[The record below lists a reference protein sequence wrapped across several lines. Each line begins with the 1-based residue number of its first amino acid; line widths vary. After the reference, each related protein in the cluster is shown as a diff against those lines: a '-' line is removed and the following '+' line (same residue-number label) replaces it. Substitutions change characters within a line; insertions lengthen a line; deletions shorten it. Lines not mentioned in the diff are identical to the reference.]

1 VPLLRAKGFVL
12 RNRPLGETDR
22 LVTCFTLEHGKIA
35 GVAKGAG
42 RLRSRFGSSLQ
53 PLSLIRLMLFGKETR
68 SLYRIDHTDIL
79 TSFQDIRD
87 NWEKLRPA
95 LYAVDL
101 VDALLADADPQPR
114 VFAVLERLLTCVSTG
129 EDARIEVWLRLFEA
143 RLLTLVGYQP
153 LLERCVSCHRPAA
166 VTGALSGG
174 LGGYVC
180 PTCEPGV
187 ADARRVSPATL
198 RLLARASTLQWG
210 AAERLFLSGEQ
221 QQELRQVLH
230 DLLRGHV
237 RKEVKSYRFLSEQFK
252 VESTLNGSQRSHVR
266 EGL

>member
-1 VPLLRAKGFVL
+1 VPLLRARGFVL

-79 TSFQDIRD
+79 TSFQAIRD
-87 NWEKLRPA
+87 DWEKLRPA
-95 LYAVDL
+95 LYAIDL
-101 VDALLADADPQPR
+101 VDALLADADAQPR
-114 VFAVLERLLTCVSTG
+114 VFTLLEQLLTGISTEG
-129 EDARIEVWLRLFEA
+129 NAHLEVRLRLFEA

-153 LLERCVSCHRPAA
+153 LLERCVSCRRPATA
-166 VTGALSGG
+166 TGALSGG

-180 PTCEPGV
+180 PSCVPGV

-198 RLLARASTLQWG
+198 RLLVRASTLQWE
-210 AAERLFLSGEQ
+210 AAERLYLSGEQ

-230 DLLRGHV
+230 EFLRGHV

-252 VESTLNGSQRSHVR
+252 VERTLNGSQRSHVR
-266 EGL
+266 EDL

>member
-1 VPLLRAKGFVL
+1 
-12 RNRPLGETDR
+12 
-22 LVTCFTLEHGKIA
+22 
-35 GVAKGAG
+35 
-42 RLRSRFGSSLQ
+42 
-53 PLSLIRLMLFGKETR
+53 MLFGKETR

-87 NWEKLRPA
+87 DWAKLRPA

-101 VDALLADADPQPR
+101 VDALLADADAQPR
-114 VFAVLERLLTCVSTG
+114 VFTLVEQFLTCLSIG
-129 EDARIEVWLRLFEA
+129 EHAPVELWLRLFEV

-166 VTGALSGG
+166 ASGALSGG

-180 PTCEPGV
+180 AACAPGI
-187 ADARRVSPATL
+187 ADARRISPATL
-198 RLLARASTLQWG
+198 RLLARAATLPWG
-210 AAERLFLSGEQ
+210 AAERLCLSAAQ

-230 DLLRGHV
+230 DLLREHV
-237 RKEVKSYRFLSEQFK
+237 RKEVKSYRFLSEQFT
-252 VESTLNGSQRSHVR
+252 VEKALAGSHRSHVR

>member
-1 VPLLRAKGFVL
+1 VPLLRATGFVL

-22 LVTCFTLEHGKIA
+22 LVTCFTLEHGKIS

-42 RLRSRFGSSLQ
+42 KLRSRFGSSLQ

-79 TSFQDIRD
+79 TSFQAIRD
-87 NWEKLRPA
+87 DWEKLRPA

-101 VDALLADADPQPR
+101 VDALLVDADPQPR
-114 VFAVLERLLTCVSTG
+114 VFMLLERLLTRMLAG
-129 EDARIEVWLRLFEA
+129 ETARMELWLRLFEG
-143 RLLTLVGYQP
+143 RLLTLVGYRP
-153 LLERCVSCHRPAA
+153 LLEQCVICRRPATA
-166 VTGALSGG
+166 VGALSVE

-180 PTCEPGV
+180 PGCEPGV
-187 ADARRVSPATL
+187 SDARRVSPATL
-198 RLLARASTLQWG
+198 RLLTRTATLQWE
-210 AAERLFLSGEQ
+210 AAERVYLSGEQ

-237 RKEVKSYRFLSEQFK
+237 RREVKSYRFL
-252 VESTLNGSQRSHVR
+252 
-266 EGL
+266 

>member
-22 LVTCFTLEHGKIA
+22 LVTCFTLEHGKMA
-35 GVAKGAG
+35 GIAKGAG
-42 RLRSRFGSSLQ
+42 KLRSRFGSSLQ

-79 TSFQDIRD
+79 MSFQDIRD
-87 NWEKLRPA
+87 DWEKLRPA
-95 LYAVDL
+95 LYAIDL

-114 VFAVLERLLTCVSTG
+114 VFALLERLLTCVSAGDT
-129 EDARIEVWLRLFEA
+129 ARLELWLRLFEA
-143 RLLTLVGYQP
+143 RLLTLVGYRP
-153 LLERCVSCHRPAA
+153 LLERCVNCHRPATA
-166 VTGALSGG
+166 AGALSGG

-187 ADARRVSPATL
+187 GDARRVSPVTL
-198 RLLARASTLQWG
+198 RLLARAATLQWE

-230 DLLRGHV
+230 DLLRGHM

-252 VESTLNGSQRSHVR
+252 GQIALNRSQR
-266 EGL
+266 

>member
-1 VPLLRAKGFVL
+1 VPLLRATGFVL

-22 LVTCFTLEHGKIA
+22 LVTCFTLEHGKIT

-42 RLRSRFGSSLQ
+42 KLRSRFGGSLQ
-53 PLSLIRLMLFGKETR
+53 PLSLIRLMLFGRETR

-79 TSFQDIRD
+79 TSFQAIRD
-87 NWEKLRPA
+87 DWEKVRPA

-114 VFAVLERLLTCVSTG
+114 VFALLERLLTSVSAG
-129 EDARIEVWLRLFEA
+129 DAARIELWLRLFEA
-143 RLLTLVGYQP
+143 RLLTLVGYRP
-153 LLERCVSCHRPAA
+153 LVEQCVICHQSATANGA
-166 VTGALSGG
+166 VSGE

-180 PTCEPGV
+180 PACEPGV
-187 ADARRVSPATL
+187 SDARRVSPATL
-198 RLLARASTLQWG
+198 RLLARATTLQWG
-210 AAERLFLSGEQ
+210 TAERVYLSGEQ

-237 RKEVKSYRFLSEQFK
+237 RKEVKSYRFL
-252 VESTLNGSQRSHVR
+252 
-266 EGL
+266 

>member
-1 VPLLRAKGFVL
+1 LLRAKGFVL
-12 RNRPLGETDR
+12 RNRPLGEADR
-22 LVTCFTLEHGKIA
+22 LVTCFTFEHGKIA

-79 TSFQDIRD
+79 TSFQDLRD
-87 NWEKLRPA
+87 DWEKLRPG
-95 LYAVDL
+95 LYALDL

-114 VFAVLERLLTCVSTG
+114 VFMLLERLLASLSEAGTG
-129 EDARIEVWLRLFEA
+129 RRELRLRLFEA
-143 RLLTLVGYQP
+143 RLLTLVGYRP
-153 LLERCVSCHRPAA
+153 LLERCVICHRPASA
-166 VTGALSGG
+166 TGALSGE

-180 PTCEPGV
+180 SSCEPGV

-198 RLLARASTLQWG
+198 RLLVRAETLQWG
-210 AAERLFLSGEQ
+210 AAERVSLSGEQ

-230 DLLRGHV
+230 ELLRGHA
-237 RKEVKSYRFLSEQFK
+237 RKEVKSYRFL
-252 VESTLNGSQRSHVR
+252 
-266 EGL
+266 

>member
-22 LVTCFTLEHGKIA
+22 LVTCFSLEHGKIT

-42 RLRSRFGSSLQ
+42 KLRSRFGSSLQ

-79 TSFQDIRD
+79 TSFQAVRD
-87 NWEKLRPA
+87 DWEKVRPA

-101 VDALLADADPQPR
+101 VDALLPDADPQPR
-114 VFAVLERLLTCVSTG
+114 VFTLLERLLTSLSAG
-129 EDARIEVWLRLFEA
+129 ETARIELWLRLFEA
-143 RLLTLVGYQP
+143 RLLTLVGYRP
-153 LLERCVSCHRPAA
+153 MVERCVICHRSAGT
-166 VTGALSGG
+166 TGAVSGG

-180 PTCEPGV
+180 PVCESGV
-187 ADARRVSPATL
+187 SDARRVSPATL
-198 RLLARASTLQWG
+198 RLLARAATLQWG
-210 AAERLFLSGEQ
+210 SAERVLLSGEQ

-230 DLLRGHV
+230 ELLCGHV
-237 RKEVKSYRFLSEQFK
+237 RKEVKSYRFL
-252 VESTLNGSQRSHVR
+252 
-266 EGL
+266 

>member
-22 LVTCFTLEHGKIA
+22 LVTCFTLEHGKMA
-35 GVAKGAG
+35 GIAKGAG
-42 RLRSRFGSSLQ
+42 KLRSRFGSSLQ

-87 NWEKLRPA
+87 DWEKLRPA
-95 LYAVDL
+95 LYAIDL

-114 VFAVLERLLTCVSTG
+114 VFALLERLLTCVSAGDT
-129 EDARIEVWLRLFEA
+129 ARLELWLRFFEA
-143 RLLTLVGYQP
+143 RLLTLVGYRP
-153 LLERCVSCHRPAA
+153 LLERCVNCHRPATA
-166 VTGALSGG
+166 AGALSGG

-187 ADARRVSPATL
+187 GDARRVSPVTL
-198 RLLARASTLQWG
+198 RLLARAATLQWE

-230 DLLRGHV
+230 DLLRGHM

-252 VESTLNGSQRSHVR
+252 GQIALNRSQR
-266 EGL
+266 

>member
-12 RNRPLGETDR
+12 RNRALGETDR

-53 PLSLIRLMLFGKETR
+53 PVSMIRLMLFGKETR
-68 SLYRIDHTDIL
+68 SLYRIDQTDIL
-79 TSFQDIRD
+79 TSFQDVRD
-87 NWEKLRPA
+87 DWEKLRPA

-114 VFAVLERLLTCVSTG
+114 VFALLERLLTCVSTG
-129 EDARIEVWLRLFEA
+129 DTARIELWLRLFEA
-143 RLLTLVGYQP
+143 RLLALVGYQP
-153 LLERCVSCHRPAA
+153 LLERCVSCHRAA
-166 VTGALSGG
+166 AATGALSGE

-180 PTCEPGV
+180 HTCAPGV

-198 RLLARASTLQWG
+198 RLLARAGTLQWG
-210 AAERLFLSGEQ
+210 VAERLVLSGEQ
-221 QQELRQVLH
+221 RQELRQVLH
-230 DLLRGHV
+230 EILRGHV
-237 RKEVKSYRFLSEQFK
+237 RKEVKSYRFLMEQFT
-252 VESTLNGSQRSHVR
+252 VDSTESWSQPSHVM

>member
-22 LVTCFTLEHGKIA
+22 LVTCFTLEHGKMA
-35 GVAKGAG
+35 GIAKGAG
-42 RLRSRFGSSLQ
+42 KLRSRFGSSLQ

-87 NWEKLRPA
+87 DWEKLRPA
-95 LYAVDL
+95 LYAIDL

-114 VFAVLERLLTCVSTG
+114 VFALLERLLTCVSAGDT
-129 EDARIEVWLRLFEA
+129 ARLELWLRLFEA

-153 LLERCVSCHRPAA
+153 LLERCVNCHRPAMTA
-166 VTGALSGG
+166 GALSGG

-180 PTCEPGV
+180 PACEPGV
-187 ADARRVSPATL
+187 GDARRVSPVTL
-198 RLLARASTLQWG
+198 RLLARAATLQWE

-230 DLLRGHV
+230 DLLRGHT

-252 VESTLNGSQRSHVR
+252 GQIALNRSQR
-266 EGL
+266 

>member
-1 VPLLRAKGFVL
+1 MPLLRAKGFVL

-22 LVTCFTLEHGKIA
+22 LVTCFTLEHGKMA
-35 GVAKGAG
+35 GIAKGAG
-42 RLRSRFGSSLQ
+42 KLRSRFGSSLQ

-79 TSFQDIRD
+79 SSFQDIRD
-87 NWEKLRPA
+87 DWEKLRPA
-95 LYAVDL
+95 LYAIDL

-114 VFAVLERLLTCVSTG
+114 VFALLERLLTCVSAGDT
-129 EDARIEVWLRLFEA
+129 ARLELWLRLFEA
-143 RLLTLVGYQP
+143 RLLTLVGYRP
-153 LLERCVSCHRPAA
+153 LLERCVNCHRPATA
-166 VTGALSGG
+166 AGALSGG

-187 ADARRVSPATL
+187 GDARRVSPVTL
-198 RLLARASTLQWG
+198 RLLARAATLQWE

-230 DLLRGHV
+230 DLLRGHM

-252 VESTLNGSQRSHVR
+252 GQIALNRSQR
-266 EGL
+266 

>member
-1 VPLLRAKGFVL
+1 VPLLRATGFVL

-22 LVTCFTLEHGKIA
+22 LVTCFTLEHGKIT

-42 RLRSRFGSSLQ
+42 KLRSRFGGSLQ
-53 PLSLIRLMLFGKETR
+53 PLSLIRLMLFGRETR

-79 TSFQDIRD
+79 TSFQAIRD
-87 NWEKLRPA
+87 DWEKVRPA

-114 VFAVLERLLTCVSTG
+114 VFALLERLLTSVSAG
-129 EDARIEVWLRLFEA
+129 DAARIELWLRLFEA
-143 RLLTLVGYQP
+143 RLLTLVGYRP
-153 LLERCVSCHRPAA
+153 LVEQCVICHRSATA
-166 VTGALSGG
+166 TGAVSGE

-180 PTCEPGV
+180 PACEAGV
-187 ADARRVSPATL
+187 SDARRVSPATL
-198 RLLARASTLQWG
+198 RLLARAATLQWG
-210 AAERLFLSGEQ
+210 AAERVYLSGEQ

-237 RKEVKSYRFLSEQFK
+237 RKEVKSYRFL
-252 VESTLNGSQRSHVR
+252 
-266 EGL
+266 

>member
-1 VPLLRAKGFVL
+1 MPLLRAKGFVL

-22 LVTCFTLEHGKIA
+22 LVTCFTLEHGKMTGI
-35 GVAKGAG
+35 AKGAG
-42 RLRSRFGSSLQ
+42 KLRSRFGSSLQ

-87 NWEKLRPA
+87 DWEKLWPA
-95 LYAVDL
+95 LYAIDL
-101 VDALLADADPQPR
+101 VDALLADADPQSR
-114 VFAVLERLLTCVSTG
+114 VFALLERLLTCVSAGDT
-129 EDARIEVWLRLFEA
+129 ARLELWLRFFEA
-143 RLLTLVGYQP
+143 RLLTLVGYRP
-153 LLERCVSCHRPAA
+153 LLERCVNCHRPATA
-166 VTGALSGG
+166 AGALSGG

-187 ADARRVSPATL
+187 GDARRVSPVTL
-198 RLLARASTLQWG
+198 RLLARAATLQWE

-221 QQELRQVLH
+221 RQELRQVLH
-230 DLLRGHV
+230 DLLRGHM

-252 VESTLNGSQRSHVR
+252 GQIALNRSQR
-266 EGL
+266 

>member
-1 VPLLRAKGFVL
+1 MPLLRAKGLVL

-87 NWEKLRPA
+87 DWEKLRPA

-101 VDALLADADPQPR
+101 VDALLAEYEEIGQRTATSVALNVCRTTSATAWSGPLPAS
-114 VFAVLERLLTCVSTG
+114 VGAVST
-129 EDARIEVWLRLFEA
+129 
-143 RLLTLVGYQP
+143 TY
-153 LLERCVSCHRPAA
+153 
-166 VTGALSGG
+166 TGRS
-174 LGGYVC
+174 
-180 PTCEPGV
+180 T
-187 ADARRVSPATL
+187 AT
-198 RLLARASTLQWG
+198 
-210 AAERLFLSGEQ
+210 
-221 QQELRQVLH
+221 
-230 DLLRGHV
+230 
-237 RKEVKSYRFLSEQFK
+237 
-252 VESTLNGSQRSHVR
+252 
-266 EGL
+266 